1 MAFLIQGQSIV
12 TDGRD
17 LSAVGIATI
26 NEDINIGR
34 LLYDSNGN
42 VGAGDS
48 VLVTKDN
55 LLQWVA
61 PSAIGIST
69 GSALSPGSTYY
80 VTENGSDTN
89 SGDSINNAWATIGHA
104 LANITVSGDDALQI
118 TAGDFTET
126 FPLTIPAGLTVK
138 GAGQRATTIR
148 PTPATETENGFLL
161 NNDTTVE
168 DLTIGSMFKPQGTT
182 NYAFSYA
189 VGAALTTRGPYIS
202 RVSVVYK
209 GSNVTAA
216 DPYGYNSADNYPV
229 SAPGAA
235 GFLADGSVLDASTTS
250 PSLLLNEVTA
260 FPVGNVG
267 IDMVNGTRMEIL
279 N

>member
-69 GSALSPGSTYY
+69 GAALSPGSTYY
-80 VTENGSDTN
+80 VTENGSDAN
-89 SGDSINNAWATIGHA
+89 NGESLENAWGSIGYA
-104 LANITVSGDDALQI
+104 LSQITVSGDDALYI
-118 TAGDFTET
+118 TAGDYTET
-126 FPLTIPAGLTVK
+126 FPLEVPAGLTIK

-148 PTPATETENGFLL
+148 P
-161 NNDTTVE
+161 
-168 DLTIGSMFKPQGTT
+168 SC
-182 NYAFSYA
+182 
-189 VGAALTTRGPYIS
+189 
-202 RVSVVYK
+202 
-209 GSNVTAA
+209 SNR
-216 DPYGYNSADNYPV
+216 NR
-229 SAPGAA
+229 
-235 GFLADGSVLDASTTS
+235 
-250 PSLLLNEVTA
+250 EW
-260 FPVGNVG
+260 FP
-267 IDMVNGTRMEIL
+267 TKQ
-279 N
+279 